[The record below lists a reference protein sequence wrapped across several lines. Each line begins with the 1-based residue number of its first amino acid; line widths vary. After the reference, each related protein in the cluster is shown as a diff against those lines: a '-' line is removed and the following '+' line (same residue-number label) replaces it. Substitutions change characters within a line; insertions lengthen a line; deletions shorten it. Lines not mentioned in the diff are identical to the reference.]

1 VKPAE
6 LLLATATAEQYSNHP
21 TAKAIGA
28 LAATAGLELSEPT
41 DFKEIAGKGVQATV
55 DGDKIMVGREM
66 WLNENEVTGDLK
78 GSVDIDEAAGFSL
91 VFVSRNGE
99 FIGWVGMTDEIRPEA
114 AEALEGLRNEG
125 VRRLAIVSGDRIPV
139 ADRVAAEVGC
149 EEVRAECLP
158 GQKVEYIQDIRAKGY
173 KVAFVGDG
181 VNDAPAL
188 KAGDIGIAMGAAGS
202 DVAIQSATIALMNN
216 DLRRLPFLVHLSR
229 MTRNVINQNFFFGIL
244 FVIIGLVLAT
254 LNYITPVLA
263 ALLNVAGSLI
273 VVFNSARLVRE
284 GEEFD
289 PFEEGEASG
298 SESQGSQTAP
308 VEPELAVEV
317 A

>member
-1 VKPAE
+1 
-6 LLLATATAEQYSNHP
+6 
-21 TAKAIGA
+21 
-28 LAATAGLELSEPT
+28 LAAEVGLTLPEPT

-55 DGDKIMVGREM
+55 DGAKIMVGREM

-91 VFVSRNGE
+91 VFVSRDGE
-99 FIGWVGMTDEIRPEA
+99 FIGWVGMTDEIRAEA
-114 AEALEGLRNEG
+114 AESLEGLRNDG
-125 VRRLAIVSGDRIPV
+125 VRRLAIVSGDRTPV
-139 ADRVAAEVGC
+139 AERVAAEVGC

-158 GQKVEYIQDIRAKGY
+158 GQKVEYVQDIRSKGY

-229 MTRNVINQNFFFGIL
+229 MTRSVINQNFIFGIL
-244 FVIIGLVLAT
+244 FVIIGLVLAA

-263 ALLNVAGSLI
+263 AMLNVAGSLI

-289 PFEEGEASG
+289 PFEEKDANAPTPKGGE
-298 SESQGSQTAP
+298 EPDEEPQLTA
-308 VEPELAVEV
+308 EA

>member
-1 VKPAE
+1 
-6 LLLATATAEQYSNHP
+6 
-21 TAKAIGA
+21 
-28 LAATAGLELSEPT
+28 
-41 DFKEIAGKGVQATV
+41 
-55 DGDKIMVGREM
+55 
-66 WLNENEVTGDLK
+66 
-78 GSVDIDEAAGFSL
+78 
-91 VFVSRNGE
+91 
-99 FIGWVGMTDEIRPEA
+99 MTDEIRTEA
-114 AEALEGLRNEG
+114 SESLEELRLEG
-125 VRRLAIVSGDRIPV
+125 VRRLAIVSGDRTPV
-139 ADRVAAEVGC
+139 AERVAAEVGC

-158 GQKVEYIQDIRAKGY
+158 GQKVEYVENIRADGY

-229 MTRNVINQNFFFGIL
+229 MTRSVINQNFIFGIL
-244 FVIIGLVLAT
+244 FVIIGLVLAA

-263 ALLNVAGSLI
+263 AMLNVAGSLI

-289 PFEEGEASG
+289 PFEEGGTDAPAPEDDEAK
-298 SESQGSQTAP
+298 EKPQ
-308 VEPELAVEV
+308 LAAE
-317 A
+317 AA